1 VAQSR
6 VKANAPPAPRLS
18 RLKETRMSKKNGGS
32 GPRAVA
38 LVGPYGSGK
47 TTLLESILAITG
59 AIQRK
64 GAVAQRNTVGDAS
77 PEARAR
83 QMSVEVNCATTKYL
97 DESFTFL
104 DCPGSIEFLQ
114 DTLNVLPG
122 MDAAVVVCEPD
133 VAKVQMLKPFL
144 KRLADLSIPHFL
156 FINKID
162 KATGSLRDLLAGL
175 QEASDKPLL
184 LRQIPIW
191 EGGIVTGFVDLAL
204 ERAYVYR
211 EHDESKVVELNGDIQ
226 EEEKKARFSMLEKL
240 ADYDEHLMEELLSDV
255 EPPRDEVFGGLSK
268 DLADGLVVPALMGSA
283 EKDNGI
289 RRLLKALRH
298 EVPDVAAAAARLG
311 IRSPADAVVQVLKTY
326 NGAHG
331 KLSLVRVIAGMVK
344 DGAVLHAP
352 DGRDAR
358 IGGIFAL
365 KGEAQTKFGE
375 GKAGDTMALARLE
388 GMITGETLSTAKTA
402 LPKPRIEALE
412 PVYALAIETT
422 DRKDEVKLTAAIH
435 KLQEDDPSLHFRQN
449 AELQEMSLAGQGEIH
464 LKVAAEK
471 LASKYGLKI
480 STHQPKVPYKETIR
494 KPGKQH
500 GRHKRQ
506 SGGHGQ
512 FGDVHIEIRPQPR
525 GAGFVFE
532 DQIKGGVVPRQF
544 IPSVEK
550 GVIDYLKQ
558 GPLGFPVVDVA
569 VALVDGSYHTVDS
582 SDAAFQTAARIA
594 MTEGMPNCSPVL
606 LEPIM
611 RVRIHVP
618 NDATSKANQVVSGR
632 RGQLMGYD
640 ARPGWKGWDTVEA
653 QIPLSELQNLII
665 DLRSLTQGVGTF
677 EMEFD
682 HLAELTGKLADHVV
696 ASHKAAA

>member
-1 VAQSR
+1 
-6 VKANAPPAPRLS
+6 
-18 RLKETRMSKKNGGS
+18 
-32 GPRAVA
+32 VA

-47 TTLLESILAITG
+47 TTLLESILAVTG

-64 GAVAQRNTVGDAS
+64 GSVAQGNTVGDS
-77 PEARAR
+77 SVEARAR
-83 QMSVEVNCATTKYL
+83 QMSVEVNCATTRFL

-114 DTLNVLPG
+114 ETLNVFPG
-122 MDAAVVVCEPD
+122 IDAAVVVCEPD
-133 VAKVQMLKPFL
+133 AAKVQMLKPFL
-144 KRLADLSIPHFL
+144 KRLADLSIPHFM
-156 FINKID
+156 FVNKID
-162 KATGSLRDLLAGL
+162 KANGVLRDLLASL

-211 EHDESKVVELNGDIQ
+211 EHDESKVVDLAGDMKD
-226 EEEKKARFSMLEKL
+226 EEKQARFSMLERL

-255 EPPRDEVFGGLSK
+255 EPPRDEIFD
-268 DLADGLVVPALMGSA
+268 DLTKELAQGLVVPALMGSA

-298 EVPDVAAAAARLG
+298 EVPEVAAVLARAG
-311 IRSPADAVVQVLKTY
+311 IKQGGDSVVQILKTY

-331 KLSLVRVIAGMVK
+331 KLSIARVLVGPLK
-344 DGAVLHAP
+344 DGAVLHTR

-358 IGGIFAL
+358 IGGLFAL
-365 KGEAQTKFGE
+365 KGDAQTKLAE
-375 GKAGDTMALARLE
+375 AKTGDVVAIARLE
-388 GMITGETLSTAKTA
+388 GIVTGETLSTAKPGLA
-402 LPKPRIEALE
+402 QIAIEELE

-435 KLQEDDPSLHFRQN
+435 KLQEEDPSLHFRQN

-471 LASKYGLKI
+471 LASKYGLRI
-480 STHQPKVPYKETIR
+480 TTHQSKVPYKETIR
-494 KPGKQH
+494 KPGRQH

-512 FGDVHIEIRPQPR
+512 FGDVHIEIKPLPR
-525 GAGFVFE
+525 GTGFVFE
-532 DQIKGGVVPRQF
+532 DQVKGGVVPRQF

-558 GPLGFPVVDVA
+558 GPLGFPVVDVG

-582 SDAAFQTAARIA
+582 SDAAFQTAARVA
-594 MTEGMPNCSPVL
+594 MTEGMPNCAPVL

-611 RVRIHVP
+611 RVKVHVP
-618 NDATSKANQVVSGR
+618 NDATAKANQVVSGR

-640 ARPGWKGWDTVEA
+640 ARPGWRGWDTVEA
-653 QIPLSELQNLII
+653 QMPLSELHNLII

-696 ASHKAAA
+696 ATHKAAA